1 MLNCNDVYVCIQHF
15 RFSCNIGY
23 YGLLYGIGDLVGDLY
38 VNNTLGGVAEI
49 IAYCLCFV
57 ILKGG
62 RKYVY
67 VGLGIIGGV
76 SLIGSAIFTIYLPG
90 E

>member
-1 MLNCNDVYVCIQHF
+1 MSI
-15 RFSCNIGY
+15 I
-23 YGLLYGIGDLVGDLY
+23 
-38 VNNTLGGVAEI
+38 LGGVAEI